1 MCKELLH
8 TKGNCLP
15 KIKNEKA
22 FTPCGQAAKIIADIV
37 SWGLAHRWHVRR
49 LILPSAA
56 RLHEPCGNNT
66 CTACSRIYPDQRA
79 GASWRALMRCPGMY
93 EARNRERSAARLRQH
108 AHAGV
113 CAHNTALLPP

>member
-37 SWGLAHRWHVRR
+37 SAPRG
-49 LILPSAA
+49 
-56 RLHEPCGNNT
+56 
-66 CTACSRIYPDQRA
+66 TAMLCS
-79 GASWRALMRCPGMY
+79 
-93 EARNRERSAARLRQH
+93 
-108 AHAGV
+108 GV
-113 CAHNTALLPP
+113 STGLLPRFAHVYLSH